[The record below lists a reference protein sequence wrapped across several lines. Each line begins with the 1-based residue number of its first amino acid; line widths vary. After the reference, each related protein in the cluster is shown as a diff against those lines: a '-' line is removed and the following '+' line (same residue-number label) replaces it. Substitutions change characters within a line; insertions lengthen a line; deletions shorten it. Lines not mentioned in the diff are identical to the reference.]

1 MNSKFVCNILSEKIT
16 TSYLSCPFMT
26 ATILLTGCEFLSEQ
40 DKEEVKHEL
49 EPHELIIGSWSI
61 NQVIMD
67 YNYCDWGTGDFN
79 HYNNY
84 DLLERTN
91 SIAI

>member
-26 ATILLTGCEFLSEQ
+26 ATILLTVCEFLSEQ

-49 EPHELIIGSWSI
+49 EPHELMMLGGASTVAGLTAHRSVLQAPLGWRSGWHPRRYYRAG
-61 NQVIMD
+61 V
-67 YNYCDWGTGDFN
+67 
-79 HYNNY
+79 
-84 DLLERTN
+84 
-91 SIAI
+91 